1 MMDKGNPVSLAGK
14 LSLASRSKDGPMGG
28 RVEMMKEA
36 KGVL

>member
-1 MMDKGNPVSLAGK
+1 MMDKGNPVSRAG
-14 LSLASRSKDGPMGG
+14 SVAPASRSKDGPRGE